1 MKRRSLILFSL
12 LLLVCL
18 IASLA
23 YSQNKNSR
31 ERLKPFTDGTSHTS
45 GENGKWVKGCSAGQQ
60 CNMGVGNL
68 GPANTYH
75 WVD

>member
-1 MKRRSLILFSL
+1 MKRQSLVLFCL
-12 LLLVCL
+12 LLLSCL
-18 IASLA
+18 VVPFV
-23 YSQNKNSR
+23 YSQTAR
-31 ERLKPFTDGTSHTS
+31 RPRMRPFTDSISHTS
-45 GENGKWVKGCSAGQQ
+45 GENGKWVKGCSAGQS